1 MTASLRFALLLILT
15 LIPFQLSHSGELIIN
30 EPLERRSLAE
40 HLSYISD
47 NEKILFINELADKQF
62 EGNWL
67 PYTTDKRPEY
77 LLPGVYWFQTRMENR
92 LDRDVTL
99 LIELEYPS
107 IDTADMYLID
117 DQQKIDV
124 LYVNT
129 GESQPYMERPTFH
142 RNIIKQITIPANEQV
157 TLLWR
162 LESEPMFEFKLTA
175 WNPGTFA
182 ARDQHEQ
189 LFDGILYGILL
200 VMSLYNF
207 FLFLSTKEKS
217 YLYFVLYSLSTTYLL
232 AAQEGHLY
240 QYIGANTAWNKASF
254 YAVVYA
260 FNAVFFALFS
270 LSFLKLRKH
279 YRGLTRLIRASAI
292 ITVIGTLMV
301 SATNQFSM
309 LILSL
314 GALTVLYLSVLI
326 AGIRVR
332 LQGVISAGHFVLAIM
347 VLVLA
352 LVTTNMMSIG
362 LIPRTDTTESLLA
375 LGTTVMLLFFSLA
388 LADRINQLQKESSDA
403 LQGLEQA
410 NDEKI
415 KASHELIKAQ
425 QTRIRLEN
433 EAHQAQMESHAKS
446 DFLATI
452 SHEIRTPMNGI
463 MGMTEVLNSTKL
475 SGKQSHYVSAIQQSG
490 QVLLGIINDLLDYSK
505 IEAGKTNLMVK
516 PFNLE
521 ALLDDCIST
530 FVPRAHEKNLSFT
543 VDLPPEIDQT
553 LKGDTTKL
561 RQVILNLLSN
571 AFKFTKQGGVTLR
584 VSTTHKEAI
593 NGVELKFEIQDT
605 GIGLGKE
612 EQRRLFKPFHQ
623 SEISNHGAF
632 GSSGLGLAICKQL
645 TELMDGKIG
654 VTSIA
659 GEGATFWFTA
669 RLLVEKNPP
678 EELLR
683 TKSSSLRDKR
693 LLLIEK
699 DPSAAEIR
707 KRLLSHWGMQVKVV
721 DSHHDAI
728 AAIAESIT
736 NGFRYDII
744 MADQSVEKDN
754 DGLEIAKALH
764 DESKHKVWSF
774 ILMVDNDQPPAQEQ
788 LAQYNIDGILEKPV
802 TFALLHDV
810 LCRAIMPIV
819 DLDETPSQPEA
830 VSRWGNRNIL
840 LVEDNEINQIVMMGL
855 LEKLD
860 MQVTLA
866 SNGTEALDQFRNQR
880 FDLIFMDCDMPEV
893 DGFEAAINIR
903 EMEKTLDYETPIIA
917 LSSHIK
923 EGHDVKIR
931 EAGINTYITKPI
943 SYNNIVLALQQLEPQ
958 A

>member
-15 LIPFQLSHSGELIIN
+15 LVPFQLSYSGELIIN
-30 EPLERRSLAE
+30 EPLERRSLAD
-40 HLSYISD
+40 HLSYIND
-47 NEKILFINELADKQF
+47 NEKILFINEIADKQF
-62 EGNWL
+62 EGNWQ
-67 PYTTDKRPEY
+67 PYTTDKKPEY
-77 LLPGVYWFQTRMENR
+77 LLPGVYWFQTQMENR
-92 LDRDVTL
+92 LDHDVTL

-117 DQQKIDV
+117 SQQKIDV

-142 RNIIKQITIPANEQV
+142 RNILKKITLPANEQV

-175 WNPGTFA
+175 WNPATFA

-240 QYIGANTAWNKASF
+240 QYIGASKAWDKASF
-254 YAVVYA
+254 YAVIYA
-260 FNAVFFALFS
+260 SNAVFFALFS

-314 GALTVLYLSVLI
+314 GALTVLYLAVLV

-425 QTRIRLEN
+425 HTRIRLEN
-433 EAHQAQMESHAKS
+433 EANQALMESHAKS

-463 MGMTEVLNSTKL
+463 MGMTEVLNNTQL
-475 SGKQSHYVSAIQQSG
+475 SDKQSHYVGAIQQSG
-490 QVLLGIINDLLDYSK
+490 RVLLGIINDLLDYSK
-505 IEAGKTNLMVK
+505 IEAGKTNVIVK

-530 FVPRAHEKNLSFT
+530 FVPRAHEKNLNFT
-543 VDLPPEIDQT
+543 VDLDPEIDQT

-571 AFKFTKQGGVTLR
+571 AFKFTKQGGITLR
-584 VSTTHKEAI
+584 VSTTSKEAI
-593 NGVELKFEIQDT
+593 NGVELKFEIRDT
-605 GIGLGKE
+605 GVGLNKE

-623 SEISNHGAF
+623 NDITNHGAF

-654 VTSIA
+654 VTSTL
-659 GEGATFWFTA
+659 GEGSTFWFTA

-678 EELLR
+678 ESLLR
-683 TKSSSLRDKR
+683 PKSASLRDKR

-699 DPSAAEIR
+699 DSSAAEIR
-707 KRLLSHWGMQVKVV
+707 KRLLTHWGMQVNIV
-721 DSHHDAI
+721 DNHHAAI

-736 NGFRYDII
+736 NGYRYDIV
-744 MADQSVEKDN
+744 MADQSLEEDN
-754 DGLEIAKALH
+754 DGLGIAKALH

-774 ILMVDNDQPPAQEQ
+774 ILMVSNGQLPTKDQ
-788 LAQYNIDGILEKPV
+788 LTKYNIDSVLEKPM
-802 TFALLHDV
+802 TFSLLHDV

-819 DLDETPSQPEA
+819 EFDETPSLPE
-830 VSRWGNRNIL
+830 VVTNWSNKNIL
-840 LVEDNEINQIVMMGL
+840 LVEDNEVNQMVMMGL
-855 LEKLD
+855 LERLR
-860 MQVTLA
+860 MRVTLA
-866 SNGTEALDQFRNQR
+866 SNGVEALEQFYQNP
-880 FDLIFMDCDMPEV
+880 FDLIFMDCDMPEI
-893 DGFEAAINIR
+893 DGFEAAKKIR
-903 EMEKTLDYETPIIA
+903 ETEKALSQTTPIIA

-923 EGHDVKIR
+923 EGHDVKIK
-931 EAGINTYITKPI
+931 EAGIDSYITKPI
-943 SYNNIVLALQQLEPQ
+943 SYNSIVLALQQLEAQ